1 MSVIPFL
8 LYYFLTSLKIGIE
21 LLFRMIAKGE
31 SNKTKIVKRFIL
43 GLVVIFLVSINFSF
57 KPSVIKGERRK
68 QFHPPALISEFFRA
82 IEWIKEST
90 PQDSIIMSNRAPWV
104 FMLTDRI
111 TLTCPLFEPLSYIVN
126 SIFRN
131 RVDYIVIS
139 NIRQESYRLLHN
151 FAESHPKQFIQ
162 VFRNN
167 KTSIYKIER
176 EKFSILEKEVDKN
189 GDSKT

>member
-8 LYYFLTSLKIGIE
+8 FYYFLTSLKIGVE

-31 SNKTKIVKRFIL
+31 SNKIRIVKRFFL
-43 GLVVIFLVSINFSF
+43 GLVVILLVSINFSF
-57 KPSVIKGERRK
+57 KPSVIKGERIK
-68 QFHPPALISEFFRA
+68 QFHPPAIISEFFSA
-82 IEWIKEST
+82 IEWIKENT

-111 TLTCPLFEPLSYIVN
+111 TLTCPLFEPLSYVVN
-126 SIFRN
+126 SISKN
-131 RVDYIVIS
+131 RVDYIVVS
-139 NIRQESYRLLHN
+139 NIRQETYHLLHN

-162 VFRNN
+162 VFCNN

-176 EKFSILEKEVDKN
+176 EKFSILEKAMDEN
-189 GDSKT
+189 GDIKT